1 MFVSPTLLGIPF
13 NLQLRQYLSGAFLGS
28 LLSDGYLCILP
39 TFRILFHWIVTLA
52 SHTFRIPFY
61 SILRQYFVHF
71 QDFLKSDRYGGT
83 LRTLRILF
91 PLMLR
96 QYLAHLQNSFL
107 VYFYVSILRTLR
119 IRLYWIVLLISHTLR
134 TPFHSILTLLF
145 HPFYLLSFIGLLCFI
160 RFLFNGLLSKYL
172 AHVQNSLSIDCNVCI
187 QHTCRILFHWII
199 RLVPCTHL
207 GLESFP
213 LDCFVNTSP
222 RLGFS
227 FFGTLRYYH
236 THF

>member
-52 SHTFRIPFY
+52 SHTFKIPFY
-61 SILRQYFVHF
+61 SILRQYFAHF

-107 VYFYVSILRTLR
+107 VYFYVSILCTLR

-134 TPFHSILTLLF
+134 TPFHQILTFLF
-145 HPFYLLSFIGLLCFI
+145 HSFYLLSFIGLLRFI
-160 RFLFNGLLSKYL
+160 RFLFNSYLSLY
-172 AHVQNSLSIDCNVCI
+172 QDSLSLHRHVSLLPSS
-187 QHTCRILFHWII
+187 RILFRTIFT
-199 RLVPCTHL
+199 LV
-207 GLESFP
+207 FP
-213 LDCFVNTSP
+213 ILF
-222 RLGFS
+222 GFS
-227 FFGTLRYYH
+227 FIRQLHQYLARLQNSIVT
-236 THF
+236 